1 MEIVYIMEIAYNLLF
16 LTIMCSEQA
25 SCVVGSPRIVK
36 YQLLELLSPIS
47 FHHGANF
54 LAAVAVA
61 WHERRQPSTASKKV
75 KNEITKLEISIISF
89 EKNILFNINL
99 FWCRYFQKLVPINK

>member
-1 MEIVYIMEIAYNLLF
+1 MYRKIVYTALNVFLLY
-16 LTIMCSEQA
+16 SEQA

-61 WHERRQPSTASKKV
+61 WHERRQPSTTLKKV
-75 KNEITKLEISIISF
+75 SN
-89 EKNILFNINL
+89 
-99 FWCRYFQKLVPINK
+99 VV

>member
-1 MEIVYIMEIAYNLLF
+1 MYMF
-16 LTIMCSEQA
+16 SEQA
-25 SCVVGSPRIVK
+25 SCVVGNPRIVK

-61 WHERRQPSTASKKV
+61 WHERRQPSTFTKKV
-75 KNEITKLEISIISF
+75 
-89 EKNILFNINL
+89 
-99 FWCRYFQKLVPINK
+99 

>member
-1 MEIVYIMEIAYNLLF
+1 MTLY
-16 LTIMCSEQA
+16 SEQA

-61 WHERRQPSTASKKV
+61 WHERRQPSVTSKKV
-75 KNEITKLEISIISF
+75 
-89 EKNILFNINL
+89 ILI
-99 FWCRYFQKLVPINK
+99 Y

>member
-1 MEIVYIMEIAYNLLF
+1 MLMHILLI
-16 LTIMCSEQA
+16 LYSEQA

-61 WHERRQPSTASKKV
+61 WHERRQSSASLKKV
-75 KNEITKLEISIISF
+75 TDIVYLIKKKIRN
-89 EKNILFNINL
+89 N
-99 FWCRYFQKLVPINK
+99 Y

>member
-1 MEIVYIMEIAYNLLF
+1 MQYIFNNIIY
-16 LTIMCSEQA
+16 SEQA

-61 WHERRQPSTASKKV
+61 WHERRQPSAASKKV
-75 KNEITKLEISIISF
+75 FDVVYKKKII
-89 EKNILFNINL
+89 
-99 FWCRYFQKLVPINK
+99 